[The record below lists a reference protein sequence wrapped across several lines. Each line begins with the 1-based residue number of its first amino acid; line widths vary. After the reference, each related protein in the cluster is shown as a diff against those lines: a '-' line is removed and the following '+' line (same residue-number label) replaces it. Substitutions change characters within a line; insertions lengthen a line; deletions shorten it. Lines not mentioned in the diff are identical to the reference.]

1 LTRSAEDYTLRTA
14 GSIVGNGQRSS
25 SRTAR
30 RRLEGHRDRAIGA
43 GIYAGPAG
51 VGLGEIPLAVI
62 PEMDSE
68 ELPVLVR
75 ATDWEV
81 LLFPDNWAEKVS
93 EEGDKLAIGPAPV
106 PLKLTV
112 CVLPPPH
119 VIVGNGQRPRAR
131 PRSCSC
137 EGHVDRAVRPGG
149 HTCATGVCLSKIPLD
164 RNARYRQRAH
174 TDVC

>member
-1 LTRSAEDYTLRTA
+1 MVSDP
-14 GSIVGNGQRSS
+14 V
-25 SRTAR
+25 
-30 RRLEGHRDRAIGA
+30 RAP
-43 GIYAGPAG
+43 PA
-51 VGLGEIPLAVI
+51 VGLKVTEIVQLAPASTLVPQVLVWEKSPLAVI

-112 CVLPPPH
+112 CVLPPTPLLLSAM
-119 VIVGNGQRPRAR
+119 VSVPVRVPGAVAVKVTLIVQFAPADT
-131 PRSCSC
+131 PVPQ
-137 EGHVDRAVRPGG
+137 EFV
-149 HTCATGVCLSKIPLD
+149 
-164 RNARYRQRAH
+164 
-174 TDVC
+174 